1 MHKRGLDVVSSLL
14 LLACSLLV
22 LGIFALGEVLRRA
35 PAWLRRDSSSACE
48 PPGAFAVHSA
58 GEFDFY
64 RALEAYEKLIDA
76 QGAARQA

>member
-1 MHKRGLDVVSSLL
+1 MHKRGLDLVFSVL

-22 LGIFALGEVLRRA
+22 LGIFALCEVLRRA
-35 PAWLRRDSSSACE
+35 PALLKRGSRCAGEPSAT
-48 PPGAFAVHSA
+48 FAVDSA